1 MRAVVVGGGISGLAA
16 AHALVEAG
24 AEVTLL
30 EADDR
35 LGGKIRTTDFDGQ
48 PVDEGPDAFLAR
60 VPHAVELSKQVGI
73 GGDLV
78 SPGTGSAS
86 LWLDGRLQPIPAG
99 LVLGVPVDFGP
110 LAASSVLSPEGLARA
125 QEEPSLPGLPL
136 TDDVTIGDLIRAR
149 YGA

>member
-1 MRAVVVGGGISGLAA
+1 MTRAVVVGGGISGLAA

-24 AEVTLL
+24 ADVTLL

-35 LGGKIRTTDFDGQ
+35 FGGKIRTTSFDGQ

-60 VPHAVELSKQVGI
+60 VPHAVELSKRLGL
-73 GGDLV
+73 GDDLV

-110 LAASSVLSPEGLARA
+110 LAGERRAVGRGTAPGRSRSRRFPACPSP
-125 QEEPSLPGLPL
+125 
-136 TDDVTIGDLIRAR
+136 TT
-149 YGA
+149 